1 MGTIEA
7 MNRDNVIQTLRGHEA
22 ELRAAGVVRLSLFG
36 STARGDSRPDS
47 DIDLLAVFDDTRRLS
62 LLDVIH
68 IQNQIAD
75 LLGAPVDLIEEGTL
89 KPRVQK
95 KCGGR
100 GRSCLLAARYRSTF
114 WTTSSAS
121 NDSRRIWICKP
132 SGKTKRRCTHRN
144 MHCSSSAKAAVK
156 LGDLAPEL
164 CPEIDWRNIRGLG
177 NRLRHECDNVDMVRG
192 SLSMICQR

>member
-95 KCGGR
+95 
-100 GRSCLLAARYRSTF
+100 SVEAE
-114 WTTSSAS
+114 
-121 NDSRRIWICKP
+121 
-132 SGKTKRRCTHRN
+132 
-144 MHCSSSAKAAVK
+144 V
-156 LGDLAPEL
+156 
-164 CPEIDWRNIRGLG
+164 
-177 NRLRHECDNVDMVRG
+177 VRAF
-192 SLSMICQR
+192 